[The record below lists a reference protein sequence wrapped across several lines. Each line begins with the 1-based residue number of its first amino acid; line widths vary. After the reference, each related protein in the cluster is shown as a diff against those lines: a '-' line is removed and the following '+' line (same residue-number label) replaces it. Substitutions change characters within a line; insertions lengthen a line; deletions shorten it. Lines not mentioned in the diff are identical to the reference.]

1 MRNNYPLVML
11 VLFILL
17 AVVPPA
23 VLLTGIAWAQDP
35 TSPAGES
42 TSIAL
47 DYKDWAKKYRG
58 VQEGL
63 DKFQTKDLAGAM
75 QQFQEAAEKYPELP
89 PSELIVAALYVDGN
103 RIDLANNALDTA
115 ARKYPDDPETYLL
128 LGNLAFQQNRNT
140 DATLAFEKGAEL
152 LESYTGDSLRLKRL
166 QLRLNAGLASLA
178 ERFDNW
184 EQAVPY
190 LREWVALD
198 PQNTA
203 ARIRYARSLFRNKR
217 GRESYRELRMAHL
230 VDKNILSP
238 AMLMAQFY
246 MEEGNMG
253 LAQQWLDSAAKKQP
267 ENFKTQMMLANFF
280 WANGQFAEAKKHAS
294 QALALKQN
302 DPDAN
307 LLMGRLA
314 HYNHNYDMAIDQF
327 EKIRS
332 DESLNDPS
340 QNEAARQHLIYA
352 YAAEGSEENLQEA
365 LRLAESNDT
374 TDLSSLVAQ
383 CYALKRAGNNEKALA
398 MLQAAQHSTEDPNI
412 NYIFAYVLAEDGY
425 GDKLLPLVDTALRGN
440 ALFVFRRDVEK
451 LRAQI
456 IAAQSSK
463 SAQSS
468 KEE

>member
-1 MRNNYPLVML
+1 MRSNYPLVIL
-11 VLFILL
+11 VLFILP
-17 AVVPPA
+17 AVVRPTTP
-23 VLLTGIAWAQDP
+23 LTGIVWAQNQ
-35 TSPAGES
+35 TSPTDGS
-42 TSIAL
+42 SSVAL

-58 VQEGL
+58 IQEGL
-63 DKFQTKDLAGAM
+63 DKFQAKDLAGAM
-75 QQFQEAAEKYPELP
+75 QQFKEAAEKYPELP
-89 PSELIVAALYVDGN
+89 PSELIVADLYIDEN

-140 DATLAFEKGAEL
+140 DAALAFEKGAEL

-178 ERFDNW
+178 ERFDDW
-184 EQAVPY
+184 EQERPY
-190 LREWVALD
+190 LRQWVALD

-203 ARIRYARSLFRNKR
+203 ARIRYARALFRNKR
-217 GRESYRELRMAHL
+217 GRESYLELRTAQL
-230 VDKNILSP
+230 VDEEIFSP

-267 ENFKTQMMLANFF
+267 QNFKTQMMLAHFF
-280 WANGQFAEAKKHAS
+280 WTNGQFAEAKKHAA

-307 LLMGRLA
+307 LLMGKLA
-314 HYNHNYDMAIDQF
+314 HYDHDYDTAIDLF

-365 LRLAESNDT
+365 LRLAESNNT
-374 TDLSSLVAQ
+374 ADLPSLVAQ
-383 CYALKRAGNNEKALA
+383 CYALKRAGNKEKALA
-398 MLQAAQHSTEDPNI
+398 MLQAAQHSTQDPGT
-412 NYIFAYVLAEDGY
+412 NYVFAYVLAEDGY
-425 GDKLLPLVDTALRGN
+425 GDKLLPLLDMALRGN
-440 ALFVFRRDVEK
+440 ALFIFRRDAEK

-463 SAQSS
+463 
-468 KEE
+468 EE